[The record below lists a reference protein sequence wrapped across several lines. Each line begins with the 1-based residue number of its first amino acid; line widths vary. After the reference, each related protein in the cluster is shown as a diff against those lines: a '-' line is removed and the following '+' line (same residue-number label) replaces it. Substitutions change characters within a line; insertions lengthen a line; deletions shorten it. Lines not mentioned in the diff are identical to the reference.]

1 MKKSR
6 LLFKITALL
15 MLAVIAL
22 TSLLSC
28 SKPPELAVIKIEIER
43 LVNAS
48 HEVNSIL
55 FGKGLP
61 VDERLSSPYAN
72 YKCVSFETGIF
83 KIDDIKALAESVY
96 TKGYLEP
103 IYEVTLEG
111 KYDQVSGSV
120 VKARYME
127 SEGYL
132 LIHAPE
138 NDDGKDPNNILGEST
153 RSYDFST
160 IKIIKPSRADFV
172 TFTIMSS
179 KDGVS
184 EEITLAVELTDVG
197 WRLDYPTY

>member
-1 MKKSR
+1 MNKSR
-6 LLFKITALL
+6 FLVKFIAVL
-15 MLAVIAL
+15 MLAVFAL
-22 TSLLSC
+22 TSLASC
-28 SKPPELAVIKIEIER
+28 SKPPELAIIRIEIER
-43 LVNAS
+43 LINAS
-48 HEVNSIL
+48 HEVNDIL

-61 VDERLSSPYAN
+61 IDERFESPYEN

-83 KIDDIKALAESVY
+83 NIQDIKTLAETVY

-103 IYEVTLEG
+103 IYKVTLEG

-132 LIHAPE
+132 LRNIPKT
-138 NDDGKDPNNILGEST
+138 DDGSDPNNILGEST

-160 IKIIKPSRADFV
+160 IKMIKPSRADFV

-179 KDGVS
+179 KDGTS